1 MRREL
6 PRGLLAPEHV
16 PAARARHLRVGLGDD
31 DDESLFRCIPGTDE
45 ICVASSARRQPRTLR
60 VEPARLV
67 LQPERTDAHGPRVT
81 AEFRRVSSPDAVHQ
95 AKVEAETLVAPRAGA
110 AASQRQRH

>member
-16 PAARARHLRVGLGDD
+16 PAARARNLRVGLGDD
-31 DDESLFRCIPGTDE
+31 NDEPLFCFSRLGADDV
-45 ICVASSARRQPRTLR
+45 CVASSARRQPRTLR

-67 LQPERTDAHGPRVT
+67 LQPERTDAHGPHVT
-81 AEFRRVSSPDAVHQ
+81 AE
-95 AKVEAETLVAPRAGA
+95 L
-110 AASQRQRH
+110 